1 MIPEDFRPRYSN
13 LSINP
18 VSSVE
23 FNRTI
28 PLLVLRMAVSPRVLS
43 IEERAQWS
51 ICGRFDAPPVTHTLA
66 KNPVQPDTVCLLL
79 AGTGKSPEGETYF
92 LVYEVVVVGVG
103 MKYKAKLRVKYLE
116 DGVVQEVAPKNLLPK
131 GVETTA
137 PLAMP
142 APGFGEIGTEWEGG
156 VSPSDSERD
165 DEQQTPTQVAK
176 SKKPKAKQSN
186 QKKKKRP
193 RVDSYGEALKLGQKA
208 DNHDLGPADVA
219 HLTKSELICVLAALN
234 RPAANK
240 SAAVQVLQG
249 QLLAALKEGARLAPL
264 FPKPAT
270 KLCVKDSEAL
280 SLSPP
285 SLLLVLAARKCS
297 ATNHVTLM
305 LAFTSLS
312 LPLQDDESSSE
323 EEADAESPA
332 ESPVSCC
339 APCSRSAVGAKE
351 TVSKKKLA
359 SVPLWLEWTQVSLLE
374 SLLRP
379 QGSRLGWKLVGD
391 NSYKLCG

>member
-28 PLLVLRMAVSPRVLS
+28 PLLVLRMAVSPRVLC
-43 IEERAQWS
+43 IEEKAQWS

-249 QLLAALKEGARLAPL
+249 QLLAALKEAARLAPL

-270 KLCVKDSEAL
+270 KLCVKDSEVL
-280 SLSPP
+280 PLSPP

-297 ATNHVTLM
+297 APNHVTLM

-323 EEADAESPA
+323 EEEDAESPA
-332 ESPVSCC
+332 ESLVSCR
-339 APCSRSAVGAKE
+339 APC
-351 TVSKKKLA
+351 L
-359 SVPLWLEWTQVSLLE
+359 LLLE
-374 SLLRP
+374 T
-379 QGSRLGWKLVGD
+379 
-391 NSYKLCG
+391 